1 MLIRVPAET
10 IVELEKIQKRFI
22 WTSQIKIKSETISSD
37 FKEGVLKM
45 QIKLKEIQ
53 SSMLSDKKL
62 YGVVFMNGS

>member
-22 WTSQIKIKSETISSD
+22 WTSQIKIKSETIAYN

-45 QIKLKEIQ
+45 LI
-53 SSMLSDKKL
+53 
-62 YGVVFMNGS
+62 

>member
-22 WTSQIKIKSETISSD
+22 WTSQIKIKSETIASN

-45 QIKLKEIQ
+45 LI
-53 SSMLSDKKL
+53 
-62 YGVVFMNGS
+62 